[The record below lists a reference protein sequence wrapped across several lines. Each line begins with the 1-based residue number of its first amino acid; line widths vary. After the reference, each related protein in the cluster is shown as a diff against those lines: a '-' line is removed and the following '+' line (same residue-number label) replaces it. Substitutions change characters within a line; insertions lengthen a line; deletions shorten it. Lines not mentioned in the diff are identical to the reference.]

1 MLQAMNTGHDG
12 SITTCHANSARDALA
27 RIETMVLM
35 AGTELP
41 QEPSGAD
48 ISALN
53 LIVHQNRLR
62 TEPVRSLYL
71 EIVGMEGNT

>member
-35 AGTELP
+35 AVPNYP

-48 ISALN
+48 ILGSEFDSPS
-53 LIVHQNRLR
+53 
-62 TEPVRSLYL
+62 EPVKGR
-71 EIVGMEGNT
+71 NP